1 MGQTEVWL
9 VAENGDNIQEVLPSS
24 VAELI
29 VRSLLLGRSNFEYP
43 IDENESKSILNDVHN

>member
-1 MGQTEVWL
+1 M
-9 VAENGDNIQEVLPSS
+9 AENGDNIQEVLPSS